1 MQKHHDELFPPVQ
14 EPNANVIA
22 QAALF
27 FVIREQRNAILPSA
41 LSTPW
46 DSLTSRRFGGDTF
59 KRTIK
64 LQTEDLKHE
73 ISAHIVQKAPGIYD
87 AIIETSQGLA
97 HFLSVPAHLKD
108 KNTLSVVLDNNS
120 LQTTIVAQPPHP
132 AVPASQSANTME
144 RLHIFH
150 GGHKTTLLLPSPKW
164 LLSLG
169 GEVLNAAK
177 GALKAPMPSVVV
189 EVRVSEGDKVEKGQ
203 AVVVLESMKTET
215 VLRAPAAG
223 IVRAV
228 GCKKGEMVEEGR
240 ELVDIEEV
248 EESA

>member
-27 FVIREQRNAILPSA
+27 FVIREQRNAILPNA

-64 LQTEDLKHE
+64 LQTEDSKHE

-144 RLHIFH
+144 RLHIFSE
-150 GGHKTTLLLPSPKW
+150 GQRTTLVVPSPAW

-169 GEVLNAAK
+169 GDLLSAHK
-177 GALKAPMPSVVV
+177 GALKVPMPSLIV
-189 EVRVSEGDKVEKGQ
+189 ELRVKVGDRVEKGQ
-203 AVVVLESMKTET
+203 AIVVIESMKTET
-215 VLRAPAAG
+215 VLRADSSG
-223 IVRAV
+223 TVKAV
-228 GCKKGEMVEEGR
+228 GCKTGEMVEEGR
-240 ELVDIEEV
+240 ELVEIEADE
-248 EESA
+248 